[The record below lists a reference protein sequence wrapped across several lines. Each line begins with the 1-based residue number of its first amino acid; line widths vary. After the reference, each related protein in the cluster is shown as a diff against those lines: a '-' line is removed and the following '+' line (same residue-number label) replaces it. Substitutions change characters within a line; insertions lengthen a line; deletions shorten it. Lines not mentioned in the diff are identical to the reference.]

1 MKYWLFIINLNDNT
15 RILDYA
21 LGDSNNKLKL
31 KNH

>member
-15 RILDYA
+15 RILDY
-21 LGDSNNKLKL
+21 GDSNNKLKL